1 MDDLQKGSRR
11 LFPGI
16 FLAVLFAGTLSFCG
30 CSSFASR
37 LTSADHQV
45 RAAALKEIKNM
56 DAKSRGKAALRMTGI
71 AVNKKSKVRDFAL
84 DALEE
89 LGDSSVIA
97 APRLI
102 NALNDYSISFR
113 VSRMLGKLDS
123 ATPELVAALKKTDFG
138 ITNDVQQ
145 ILAARGARVVPSLV
159 AALAGA
165 DPLFK
170 KNIAQ
175 TLGYIGPAAKEAVP
189 ALVQLMKEDSGDVR
203 TWAGMAIEKIGDPA
217 TDWLLNALADPD
229 PAVRADAARVL
240 SGMFPPPTR
249 SISRLFAAMK
259 DESAEV
265 RRLAA
270 DAVAVYALSSREPL
284 PENSVTVLL
293 PFLKDTDA
301 KMRYAVISIMGNFA
315 ARNSEAFAALT
326 AALEDPDAE
335 NRICAAGQL
344 RKLGA
349 SAQGALPAL
358 LKSLKSE
365 ARCVRAWSAL
375 AIITI
380 EPALQN
386 NKDVADSLQKAE
398 REACLQTMSR
408 IEPLSVEI
416 LRPDTDE
423 SGNLKMPE

>member
-1 MDDLQKGSRR
+1 MDDLNKGSGR

-16 FLAVLFAGTLSFCG
+16 FFAVLFAGTLSFCG

-89 LGDSSVIA
+89 LADSSVIA

-113 VSRMLGKLDS
+113 VSRMLGKLD
-123 ATPELVAALKKTDFG
+123 AAAPDLVAALKKTDFG
-138 ITNDVQQ
+138 ITNEVQQ
-145 ILAARGARVVPSLV
+145 ILAARGARVVPTLI

-165 DPLFK
+165 DPLLK
-170 KNIAQ
+170 KNVAQ

-189 ALVQLMKEDSGDVR
+189 ALVRLMKEDSGDVK
-203 TWAGMAIEKIGDPA
+203 TWAGMALEKIGDPA
-217 TDWLLNALADPD
+217 VEWLLSALDNPD
-229 PAVRADAARVL
+229 PAVRADAARVF

-249 SISRLFAAMK
+249 SISRLLAAMK
-259 DESAEV
+259 DESVEV

-284 PENSVTVLL
+284 PENSVAALL
-293 PFLKDTDA
+293 PFLKDTDV
-301 KMRYAVISIMGNFA
+301 KMRYAVISIMGSFA
-315 ARNSEAFAALT
+315 SRHGEAFAALT

-344 RKLGA
+344 KKLGA
-349 SAQGALPAL
+349 SAREALPAL

-375 AIITI
+375 AIVAID
-380 EPALQN
+380 PALQSRQ
-386 NKDVADSLQKAE
+386 DVADSLQKAD
-398 REACLQTMSR
+398 REACLQTMPR
-408 IEPLSVEI
+408 IEPIFTEI
-416 LRPDTDE
+416 LRPATDE

>member
-1 MDDLQKGSRR
+1 MGFYR
-11 LFPGI
+11 I

-56 DAKSRGKAALRMTGI
+56 DAMSRGKAALRMTGI
-71 AVNKKSKVRDFAL
+71 AVNKKSKARDFAL

-123 ATPELVAALKKTDFG
+123 ATPDLVAALKKTDFG

-145 ILAARGARVVPSLV
+145 ILAARGSSVVPSLV

-189 ALVQLMKEDSGDVR
+189 ALVQLMKEDSGDVK
-203 TWAGMAIEKIGDPA
+203 TWASMALEKIGDPA

-229 PAVRADAARVL
+229 HAVRADAARVL

-249 SISRLFAAMK
+249 SLSRLLAAMK

-284 PENSVTVLL
+284 PENSVAALL
-293 PFLKDTDA
+293 PFFKDTDA
-301 KMRYAVISIMGNFA
+301 KMRSVVISIMGNFA

-335 NRICAAGQL
+335 NRIYAAGQL
-344 RKLGA
+344 MKLGT

-398 REACLQTMSR
+398 REACLQTMPR
-408 IEPLSVEI
+408 IEPISIEI
-416 LRPDTDE
+416 LRPDTDG